1 MFFYD
6 TRPWFW
12 LFKTNIKVLG
22 VNLADAF
29 PVRVNVAVQL
39 FKLIFEMYLI
49 LTSWVDLLYITN

>member
-12 LFKTNIKVLG
+12 LFKTNMKVLG

-29 PVRVNVAVQL
+29 PVRVNVADKL
-39 FKLIFEMYLI
+39 FKLIFEIYLI
-49 LTSWVDLLYITN
+49 LTSWVDLL